1 MNTSVLERAD
11 AQIPASVAIV
21 DTVAELSAIRDTGCA
36 AAIMKRDPIAV
47 LHAWLNTLAPDCLPE
62 ARLILRPDAVQKTVE
77 QICDACG
84 TPQGL
89 ARQILAHDIAEL
101 ARNFARLMNVTH
113 IRLRLDVV
121 TTNACKKFHIDA
133 LTARLICTYRG
144 QTTQLGEATPDGE
157 PDSIFSV
164 PQGCPVIL
172 RGTQWKD
179 DTPTSLKHRSP
190 PIEGSG
196 ETRLLLVMDP
206 IYDLD
211 EEV

>member
-1 MNTSVLERAD
+1 MNTSVLERAG

-121 TTNACKKFHIDA
+121 TTNACRKFHIDA

>member
-1 MNTSVLERAD
+1 MNTSVLERAG

-62 ARLILRPDAVQKTVE
+62 ARLILRPDAVKKTVE

-89 ARQILAHDIAEL
+89 PRQILAHDIAEL

-121 TTNACKKFHIDA
+121 TTNACRKFHIDA

-157 PDSIFSV
+157 PDNILSV

-211 EEV
+211 EEA